1 MGKND
6 FLTPKA
12 IANRIKSKGL
22 QKLRWYCQLC
32 QKQCRDENGFKCH
45 QTSEGHKRQMELF
58 GMNAHR
64 VVEGYSEEF
73 ESAFMEHLRRAH
85 PFSRVLAKNVYNEYI
100 TDRHHVHMN
109 STRWLTL
116 TEFVKYL
123 GKSGQCKVEE
133 TEKGWYITLIHKD
146 PKMQLEEERRNKRSE
161 VEREEE
167 ERHMAALQEQ
177 IERAKRARLEKG
189 EPLSEEEEDEEA
201 HCLQRDETEGPI
213 KLSLAAPQPAAAA
226 AAAAVAGGAGTSG
239 GAVAAGLGRLGA
251 AAARGLPTAAP
262 VSVFG
267 DDEDGEAGGG
277 GGGRPTGHGGPT
289 HKRSKLDELMQA
301 ELRAKSN
308 AAASSSSAAPEGGK
322 RLDYWLAPGI
332 VVKVLAKELKEH
344 GYYKQKGVVERV
356 VERYVAEVAMLGDG
370 AVVRVDQ
377 AQLETVIPSPG
388 GAVLVVNGAHRGCR
402 GTLLSIDTARYQA
415 QVRLTEGPGRG
426 REVWLEYE
434 DVCKL
439 DSGGSSGGGGGGSD
453 DGKHGGSGG
462 GAGAGSSRR

>member
-45 QTSEGHKRQMELF
+45 QTSEGHRRQMELF
-58 GMNAHR
+58 GMSAGR
-64 VVEGYSEEF
+64 VVAGYSEEF
-73 ESAFMEHLRRAH
+73 ESMFMEHLRRAH

-109 STRWLTL
+109 ATRWLTL

-146 PKMQLEEERRNKRSE
+146 PKMQLEEERRNKRTE
-161 VEREEE
+161 AEREDE
-167 ERHMAALQEQ
+167 ERHMAQLQEQ

-189 EPLSEEEEDEEA
+189 EPLSEEEEADEEA
-201 HCLQRDETEGPI
+201 HVLQRDENEVRRED
-213 KLSLAAPQPAAAA
+213 AAAVAAAA
-226 AAAAVAGGAGTSG
+226 AAAS
-239 GAVAAGLGRLGA
+239 
-251 AAARGLPTAAP
+251 
-262 VSVFG
+262 
-267 DDEDGEAGGG
+267 
-277 GGGRPTGHGGPT
+277 
-289 HKRSKLDELMQA
+289 KQRSKLDELMQS

-308 AAASSSSAAPEGGK
+308 AAASDSGR
-322 RLDYWLAPGI
+322 RLDHWLHSGI
-332 VVKVLAKELKEH
+332 VVKVMAKELKEH

-356 VERYVAEVAMLGDG
+356 IDRYLGEVAMLGDG
-370 AVVRVDQ
+370 TVVRVDQ
-377 AQLETVIPSPG
+377 AHLETVIPAPG
-388 GAVLVVNGAHRGCR
+388 GAVLVVNGQHRGCR
-402 GTLLSIDTARYQA
+402 GTLLSINESKYQA
-415 QVRLTEGPGRG
+415 QVRLGEGPGRG
-426 REVWLEYE
+426 KEVWLEYE

-439 DSGGSSGGGGGGSD
+439 DQEVAGG
-453 DGKHGGSGG
+453 
-462 GAGAGSSRR
+462 R

>member
-12 IANRIKSKGL
+12 
-22 QKLRWYCQLC
+22 
-32 QKQCRDENGFKCH
+32 CRDENGFKCH
-45 QTSEGHKRQMELF
+45 QTSEGHRRQMELF
-58 GMNAHR
+58 GMNPHR

-73 ESAFMEHLRRAH
+73 EKMFMDHLRRAH

-123 GKSGQCKVEE
+123 GRTGQCKVDE

-146 PKMQLEEERRNKRSE
+146 PKTTMEEEKRNKRTE
-161 VEREEE
+161 MEREEE

-189 EPLSEEEEDEEA
+189 EPLSEEAEEDDEEA
-201 HCLQRDETEGPI
+201 HVLQRDEDEAPI
-213 KLSLAAPQPAAAA
+213 KISLAAPQPAAAGPSTAGPPAPGLARVGARAAVPA
-226 AAAAVAGGAGTSG
+226 AAAAA
-239 GAVAAGLGRLGA
+239 
-251 AAARGLPTAAP
+251 
-262 VSVFG
+262 SVFG
-267 DDEDGEAGGG
+267 DDDDDAAAAAGGP
-277 GGGRPTGHGGPT
+277 GGRGGPAGP
-289 HKRSKLDELMQA
+289 KRSKLDELMQA

-308 AAASSSSAAPEGGK
+308 AAASASGSNGGR

-332 VVKVLAKELKEH
+332 VVKVLAKELKDH

-356 VERYVAEVAMLGDG
+356 IDRYVGEVCMLGDG

-377 AQLETVIPSPG
+377 EQLETVIPSPG
-388 GAVLVVNGAHRGCR
+388 GTVLAVNGAHRGCR
-402 GTLLSIDTARYQA
+402 GTLVSIDTAKYQA
-415 QVRLTEGPGRG
+415 LVKLSDGPSRG
-426 REVWLEYE
+426 KEVWLEYE

-439 DSGGSSGGGGGGSD
+439 DSGLADGGGGGG
-453 DGKHGGSGG
+453 K
-462 GAGAGSSRR
+462 

>member
-1 MGKND
+1 MR
-6 FLTPKA
+6 A
-12 IANRIKSKGL
+12 QIANRIKAKGL

-58 GMNAHR
+58 GMNPHR

-73 ESAFMEHLRRAH
+73 EKAFMEHLRRAH

-123 GKSGQCKVEE
+123 GKSGQCKVDE

-161 VEREEE
+161 AEREEE

-177 IERAKRARLEKG
+177 IARAKRARLEKG

-201 HCLQRDETEGPI
+201 HTLQRDESEGPI
-213 KLSLAAPQPAAAA
+213 KISLGLGTTGGGGSGGGDGGGS
-226 AAAAVAGGAGTSG
+226 GGAGPSS
-239 GAVAAGLGRLGA
+239 AAGA
-251 AAARGLPTAAP
+251 AAGAAAPARLARIARGGGGSGGTTGLVAAAGAGI
-262 VSVFG
+262 FG
-267 DDEDGEAGGG
+267 DDDDGDVGPGDRGGG
-277 GGGRPTGHGGPT
+277 SLQ
-289 HKRSKLDELMQA
+289 KQSKLEELMQA

-308 AAASSSSAAPEGGK
+308 ASASAPRDGDR

-332 VVKVLAKELKEH
+332 VVKVLAKGLKEH
-344 GYYKQKGVVERV
+344 GYYKEKGVVERV
-356 VERYVAEVAMLGDG
+356 IDRYVGEVSMLVDG
-370 AVVRVDQ
+370 TVVRVDQ
-377 AQLETVIPSPG
+377 AHLETVIPSPG
-388 GAVLVVNGAHRGCR
+388 GQVLVLNGANRGRR
-402 GTLLSIDTARYQA
+402 GTLLAIDTAKYQA
-415 QVRLTEGPGRG
+415 QVKLIDGPSKGK
-426 REVWLEYE
+426 EIWIEYE
-434 DVCKL
+434 DISKL
-439 DSGGSSGGGGGGSD
+439 DSDAAGAAGTGGGAGGGGGGS
-453 DGKHGGSGG
+453 
-462 GAGAGSSRR
+462 SRER

>member
-12 IANRIKSKGL
+12 IANRIKAKGL

-58 GMNAHR
+58 GMNPHR

-73 ESAFMEHLRRAH
+73 EKAFMEHLRRAH

-109 STRWLTL
+109 ATRWLTL
-116 TEFVKYL
+116 TDFVKYL
-123 GKSGQCKVEE
+123 GRSGQCKVDE

-146 PKMQLEEERRNKRSE
+146 PKQQLEEERRNKRSE

-201 HCLQRDETEGPI
+201 HTLQRDEAEGPI
-213 KLSLAAPQPAAAA
+213 KISLTAGAIGGSVSVGAGPSALGSS
-226 AAAAVAGGAGTSG
+226 AAVPGLARVARG
-239 GAVAAGLGRLGA
+239 VAASATGA
-251 AAARGLPTAAP
+251 AATAFIDDDDNAAEVHGEPGRCGGDGSLRGL
-262 VSVFG
+262 G
-267 DDEDGEAGGG
+267 AGQ
-277 GGGRPTGHGGPT
+277 
-289 HKRSKLDELMQA
+289 KRSKLDELMQA

-308 AAASSSSAAPEGGK
+308 AAASSSDGARK
-322 RLDYWLAPGI
+322 LDYWLAPGI

-344 GYYKQKGVVERV
+344 GYYKEKGVIDKVID
-356 VERYVAEVAMLGDG
+356 RYVGEVSMLSDG
-370 AVVRVDQ
+370 TVVRVDQ

-388 GAVLVVNGAHRGCR
+388 GQVLVLNGPYRGSR
-402 GTLLSIDTARYQA
+402 GTLLSIHMAKYQA
-415 QVRLTEGPGRG
+415 QVKLMSGSYRG
-426 REVWLEYE
+426 KEVWLEYE
-434 DVCKL
+434 DISKL
-439 DSGGSSGGGGGGSD
+439 DSVAGGSSGE
-453 DGKHGGSGG
+453 
-462 GAGAGSSRR
+462 

>member
-12 IANRIKSKGL
+12 IANRIKAKGL

-58 GMNAHR
+58 GMNPHR

-73 ESAFMEHLRRAH
+73 EKAFMEHLRRAH

-100 TDRHHVHMN
+100 NDRHHVHMN

-123 GKSGQCKVEE
+123 GRSGQCKVDE

-146 PKMQLEEERRNKRSE
+146 PKQQLEEERRNKRTE

-189 EPLSEEEEDEEA
+189 EPLSEEEEEDEEA
-201 HCLQRDETEGPI
+201 HTLQRDENEGPI
-213 KLSLAAPQPAAAA
+213 KISLGLGGGAAAAGAGPSAAAA
-226 AAAAVAGGAGTSG
+226 AAPGLARIARPAAA
-239 GAVAAGLGRLGA
+239 GA
-251 AAARGLPTAAP
+251 AA
-262 VSVFG
+262 SVFG
-267 DDEDGEAGGG
+267 DDDDGEAGPAAGPGG
-277 GGGRPTGHGGPT
+277 SGPSG

-308 AAASSSSAAPEGGK
+308 AGTSSSATDGGRK
-322 RLDYWLAPGI
+322 LDYWLAPGI
-332 VVKVLAKELKEH
+332 VVKVLAKELKDH

-356 VERYVAEVAMLGDG
+356 IERYVGEIAMLSDG
-370 AVVRVDQ
+370 TVVRVDQ
-377 AQLETVIPSPG
+377 AHLETVIPAPG
-388 GAVLVVNGAHRGCR
+388 GQVLVLNGAHRGSR
-402 GTLLSIDTARYQA
+402 GTLLSIDTAKYQA
-415 QVRLTEGPGRG
+415 QIKLTDGPSRG
-426 REVWLEYE
+426 KEVWLEYE

-439 DSGGSSGGGGGGSD
+439 DS
-453 DGKHGGSGG
+453 
-462 GAGAGSSRR
+462 AN